1 MRLSPPCCFFDL
13 PQERRDL
20 VIHTLQHIHECIKMQ
35 YPNECEVGREYA
47 PAYIS
52 PMTIG
57 QRLDEAM
64 KAAGFFNQKTLEEAS
79 GVPQPTIS
87 RILKNSGKK
96 GPEAHTVKSLANACG
111 VSFEWLYDG
120 VGMMLPTHIGA
131 GLGGVIKVA
140 TDDAEGKF
148 VGIKLL
154 KRQVYLGL
162 DGADADWEYEDEV
175 SLSLPLEWLKARH
188 LAPADLFA
196 FRASGQSMYPTIRD
210 GNLMVATRADT
221 QPVDG
226 KLFAVNHNGRP
237 CVKRLEREGGM
248 WYLSSDNPLPEYRR
262 RPVDNDS
269 RIIGRI
275 LRMETD
281 FD

>member
-1 MRLSPPCCFFDL
+1 
-13 PQERRDL
+13 
-20 VIHTLQHIHECIKMQ
+20 MQ
-35 YPNECEVGREYA
+35 YPNECKFGSAYA
-47 PAYIS
+47 RAYILE
-52 PMTIG
+52 MTIG
-57 QRLDEAM
+57 KRLDEAM
-64 KAAGFFNQKTLEEAS
+64 KAAGIFSQKSLEEAS

-96 GPEAHTVKSLANACG
+96 GPEAHTVKSLAAACG

-120 VGMMLPTHIGA
+120 VGPMLPSHIGA
-131 GLGGVIKVA
+131 GLGGVFKV
-140 TDDAEGKF
+140 TSDEAEGNF

-175 SLSLPLEWLKARH
+175 TLSLPLEWLKTKR

-210 GNLMVATRADT
+210 GNLMVATRAET

-237 CVKRLEREGGM
+237 CVKRLEREGGV

-269 RIIGRI
+269 RIIGKI
-275 LRMETD
+275 VRMETD